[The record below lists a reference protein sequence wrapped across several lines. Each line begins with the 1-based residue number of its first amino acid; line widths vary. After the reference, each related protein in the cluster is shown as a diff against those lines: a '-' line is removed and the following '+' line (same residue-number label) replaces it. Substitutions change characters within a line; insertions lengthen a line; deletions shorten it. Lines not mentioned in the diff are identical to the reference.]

1 LSTTYLTLRRPLLE
15 YLGVNSAAVSKGEG
29 DSMADSTAARGLPR
43 VIETHRYA
51 MLLRVR

>member
-1 LSTTYLTLRRPLLE
+1 MLRRPPLE

-29 DSMADSTAARGLPR
+29 DSMTGSTTARGLPR
-43 VIETHRYA
+43 AIETHRYA